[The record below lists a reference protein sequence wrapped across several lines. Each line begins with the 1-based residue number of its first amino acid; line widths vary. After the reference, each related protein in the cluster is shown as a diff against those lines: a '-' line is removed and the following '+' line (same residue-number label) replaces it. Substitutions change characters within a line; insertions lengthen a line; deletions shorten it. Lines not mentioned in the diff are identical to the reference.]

1 VHGAL
6 DIGVLH
12 AGETN
17 YTQLPGDTLEKKV
30 VLLRRQR
37 SRRRHD
43 QRQLA
48 ISEPDRAPSSA
59 RLRGLAGAARR
70 PTRSRLS

>member
-1 VHGAL
+1 VYGAL

-48 ISEPDRAPSSA
+48 ISEPDRALIVRPASGWPA
-59 RLRGLAGAARR
+59 PPAVRPVRG
-70 PTRSRLS
+70 